1 LTAPWLPPVERKN
14 RSKCL
19 RIDTAS
25 ITWRHS
31 RWSSRGAATSIRRIH
46 RGLHALDLG
55 SARANA
61 NASAHAFVKTLRRAF
76 ARRPTYFAFY
86 VGRGDDRFRDEN
98 ERFDREL
105 DAAHVP
111 HVFRVYAGGHEQSV

>member
-1 LTAPWLPPVERKN
+1 VVE
-14 RSKCL
+14 S
-19 RIDTAS
+19 
-25 ITWRHS
+25 
-31 RWSSRGAATSIRRIH
+31 WSGYFHPTDPQ
-46 RGLHALDLG
+46 GLHALDLG

-61 NASAHAFVKTLRRAF
+61 NASAHAFVKTLRREL

-86 VGRGDDRFRDEN
+86 VGRGDERFRDEN

-111 HVFRVYAGGHEQSV
+111 HVFRVYAGGHEQSVWTSHARAWLAVAVDHLVR